1 MDFSNDD
8 EIAELLNLSSS
19 VIKEIQRAEV
29 KGPQTLGQPQVAP
42 GNTSHL
48 KELWEKESGT
58 QTKPEAKSG
67 SDEHNALPEDVQ
79 GPPKT
84 TDEQDKGPTAR
95 AEASVNTSLAHPDN
109 DAPSDLDKALS
120 KLEKK
125 REAELNADKSL
136 KKGTGGEL
144 RYQEQPEKGKTAPRA
159 KVTKRKANQPAA
171 PMKNDASESRPQQL
185 PDTEGSIPSS
195 MSMDQLWW
203 KAGATQ
209 TAPQSELIPEE
220 KNASAG
226 GAQLPVSSVEM
237 IMTMLKDIV
246 TRVSRVEDRLSDISR
261 NAALFPLV
269 RNDINQLKATTAL
282 MSTQLASI
290 QVLDPGNAGYKSLSE
305 MKQAS
310 KQAVVIQ
317 AGYGDLESVPYEQGI
332 MAKDELARPIPL
344 HQRRD
349 ANNPIKAEID
359 AADIDSLKALIESLI
374 ENDKKKQKLY
384 NQLDKIRTKSDY
396 MRLKQQIYNS

>member
-136 KKGTGGEL
+136 KKGHWRRAPISRATREGENRPEGQSHEAEGQSAGRTNEERCL
-144 RYQEQPEKGKTAPRA
+144 RITTTTAPGHRREYSIINEHGSTLVESWCNPNCTPIRA
-159 KVTKRKANQPAA
+159 YPRREKCICRRCPTTCILCRDD
-171 PMKNDASESRPQQL
+171 NDH
-185 PDTEGSIPSS
+185 
-195 MSMDQLWW
+195 
-203 KAGATQ
+203 
-209 TAPQSELIPEE
+209 
-220 KNASAG
+220 
-226 GAQLPVSSVEM
+226 AQ
-237 IMTMLKDIV
+237 
-246 TRVSRVEDRLSDISR
+246 R
-261 NAALFPLV
+261 
-269 RNDINQLKATTAL
+269 
-282 MSTQLASI
+282 
-290 QVLDPGNAGYKSLSE
+290 
-305 MKQAS
+305 
-310 KQAVVIQ
+310 
-317 AGYGDLESVPYEQGI
+317 
-332 MAKDELARPIPL
+332 
-344 HQRRD
+344 HRD
-349 ANNPIKAEID
+349 
-359 AADIDSLKALIESLI
+359 
-374 ENDKKKQKLY
+374 
-384 NQLDKIRTKSDY
+384 
-396 MRLKQQIYNS
+396 